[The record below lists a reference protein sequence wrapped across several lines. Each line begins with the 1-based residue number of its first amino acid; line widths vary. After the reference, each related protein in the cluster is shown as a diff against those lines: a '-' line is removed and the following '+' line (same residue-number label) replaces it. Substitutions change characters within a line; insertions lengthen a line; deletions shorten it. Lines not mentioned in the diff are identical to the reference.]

1 MQEGSKAARDVVQLL
16 KFINLFGNF
25 TEINY
30 TMQNITYLKIG
41 SIFLAILLK
50 ALNSFKKLIIAI
62 LE

>member
-1 MQEGSKAARDVVQLL
+1 MQEASKAARDAVQLL